1 MQPRKLQRQLALQER
16 QTQTQV
22 DSQLIHLT
30 MILGHLQRQL
40 VAVGQQI
47 PTNHHS
53 KK

>member
-1 MQPRKLQRQLALQER
+1 VADLLQ
-16 QTQTQV
+16 
-22 DSQLIHLT
+22 IHST

-53 KK
+53 KKLSENNNHSFY